1 MKKLEGDV
9 VPPGEQIKELSDQ
22 MSKHVDEI
30 KGLIDTELDRIP
42 IDPEEL
48 KEAAEKLNLYHGD
61 INQVLAWADGQKTNY
76 KEDSYWWRYWVG
88 IIDIVMRNEME
99 NPSKPMAK
107 GVQFMEKI
115 K

>member
-1 MKKLEGDV
+1 M
-9 VPPGEQIKELSDQ
+9 
-22 MSKHVDEI
+22 
-30 KGLIDTELDRIP
+30 
-42 IDPEEL
+42 
-48 KEAAEKLNLYHGD
+48 NLYHGD
-61 INQVLAWADGQKTNY
+61 IHQVLAWADGQKSNY

-88 IIDIVMRNEME
+88 IIDCVMQKEMD